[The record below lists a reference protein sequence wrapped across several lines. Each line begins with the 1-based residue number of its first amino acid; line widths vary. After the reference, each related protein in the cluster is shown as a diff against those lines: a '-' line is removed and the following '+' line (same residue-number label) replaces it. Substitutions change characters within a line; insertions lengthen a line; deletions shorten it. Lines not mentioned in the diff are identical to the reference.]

1 MKPAAVATLA
11 TIGSL
16 DDLEVFL
23 KSLELWNTP
32 IPDVYLFCDD
42 LVIKELDRIAY
53 KGKLILKPAL
63 VEYTGLNRYDMERS
77 QGKVYNSKWFD
88 FMAEK
93 INLLAWALDSLS
105 DDEKHRGVL
114 FLDAD
119 ICHLGE
125 LPDIQ
130 ATAKLAVSPHFIRQM
145 DEERF
150 GEFNGGFFWTN
161 THDSLD
167 AWRIACH
174 EAYFFEQSAIEDVVM
189 SFESAEVQKLPENVN
204 YGWWRMFQGRSSVL
218 ELTKRWSVKESTPQY
233 SGIYVGS
240 EPLLSVHTH
249 FKDRNAPTT
258 LQFNSFVYDNLK
270 KIKYPSQQ
278 VQILMYLLLKKAPW
292 LTKQ

>member
-32 IPDVYLFCDD
+32 VPDVYLFCDD
-42 LVIKELDRIAY
+42 LIIRELDRIGY

-63 VEYTGLNRYDMERS
+63 VSYTGLNRHEMERKP
-77 QGKVYNSKWFD
+77 GKVYSSLWFD

-105 DDEKHRGVL
+105 DDKKPQGVL

-119 ICHLGE
+119 ICHFGE

-130 ATAKLAVSPHFIRQM
+130 PTAKLAVSPHFIRQI

-161 THDSLD
+161 THDSLE
-167 AWRIACH
+167 AWSIACH
-174 EAYFFEQSAIEDVVM
+174 DAYFFEQSAIEDVVM
-189 SFESAEVQKLPENVN
+189 SFESAQVQKLSENVN

-218 ELTKRWSVKESTPQY
+218 ELAKCWSIKESTPQH

-249 FKDRNAPTT
+249 FKDKVNPTT
-258 LQFNSFVYDNLK
+258 VQFNVFVYENLK
-270 KIKYPSQQ
+270 KIKKPSSQ
-278 VQILMYLLLKKAPW
+278 VQILMYLILKKASW
-292 LTKQ
+292 LAKQ